1 MVVWVVA
8 STTRRINSDISTCY
22 LFLAVR
28 QVAIDVTTTAL
39 LLDTFIYKHIS
50 VLESCLTVNFLIST
64 LLCFGRWPKK
74 RAKYLRIYLNIH
86 QLEALNFTM
95 IFYFKPLHV
104 SSTCAHRQEVK
115 IVLYSLWYHHSYRW
129 PSRARDGHL

>member
-50 VLESCLTVNFLIST
+50 VLESCLTV
-64 LLCFGRWPKK
+64 
-74 RAKYLRIYLNIH
+74 
-86 QLEALNFTM
+86 
-95 IFYFKPLHV
+95 
-104 SSTCAHRQEVK
+104 
-115 IVLYSLWYHHSYRW
+115 
-129 PSRARDGHL
+129 HLPH